1 MKMYMQ
7 ICTAVCPNKFWIGIL
22 LLSNWELWLRNWELL
37 LRSLYFLLGNWES
50 LLRYWELLLRYWE
63 SSLRIMAEKLRIITE
78 ILIIIAKKLRII
90 AENVLLELSLYISR
104 LAKLRLQDCQGKV
117 THDCEERKGA
127 LSGILGCMWHG
138 IPWYSSKES
147 VPQATA
153 NHY

>member
-1 MKMYMQ
+1 M
-7 ICTAVCPNKFWIGIL
+7 FF
-22 LLSNWELWLRNWELL
+22 
-37 LRSLYFLLGNWES
+37 LRSEICHFYKVKNVKKSRKYYCKEAEKFFS
-50 LLRYWELLLRYWE
+50 
-63 SSLRIMAEKLRIITE
+63 EKLRIITE

-153 NHY
+153 NHYSGSKRSRRRNY